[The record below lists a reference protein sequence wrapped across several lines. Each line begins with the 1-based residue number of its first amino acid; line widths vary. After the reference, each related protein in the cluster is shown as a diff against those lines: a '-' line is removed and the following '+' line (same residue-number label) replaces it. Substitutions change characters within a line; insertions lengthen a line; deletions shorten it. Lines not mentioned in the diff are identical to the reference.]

1 MALYAITVFK
11 GQAQGYD
18 DAVDELETQ
27 LELIDNANSVF
38 RADVKKVGNDSWRAL
53 LVTGQ

>member
-1 MALYAITVFK
+1 MVLYAITVYK
-11 GQAQGYD
+11 GEPKGYD

-27 LELIDNANSVF
+27 LELIDNANSIF
-38 RADVKKVGNDSWRAL
+38 QADVKKVGSDSWRAL